1 MSKRI
6 IYRCDRCKRE
16 LLPEEFVARFGPY
29 LIYPGCLE
37 HPDPV
42 EEPLPLRGRFQQ
54 IRGFDF
60 CSRCLGEILSWF
72 PKVPEDPEG
81 GVEQGQEEPE
91 VEKPRKRKSLI
102 DTEKLLALRKAGW
115 NVKQISE
122 ELGCS
127 MQSVYKVLNKARQKE
142 EERRETD
149 RAKIRNTH

>member
-1 MSKRI
+1 MSLNPCTDGSRRSGDSI
-6 IYRCDRCKRE
+6 FV
-16 LLPEEFVARFGPY
+16 LPARTRS
-29 LIYPGCLE
+29 YPGSRRS
-37 HPDPV
+37 
-42 EEPLPLRGRFQQ
+42 LRIQR
-54 IRGFDF
+54 
-60 CSRCLGEILSWF
+60 
-72 PKVPEDPEG
+72 G

-142 EERRETD
+142 EERREAD
-149 RAKIRNTH
+149 RAKIKNTH